1 LRPGRLAPV
10 GGALAA
16 AVRAIA
22 AAGLCA
28 LLVAAIAVAGT
39 AAAFAQQAKPRRVG
53 YIVVASAA
61 EQRELTHA
69 FEDAMREL
77 GYVEGR
83 DVVFVR
89 RFADGKPERLPALA
103 AELVAAEPD
112 VIVSGANP
120 VVDALRRAT
129 TTIPIVMSTSRDA
142 VTAGYAESYARPG
155 GNITGLVTDPSPEA
169 IGKGLEAFLEIAPR
183 AKRLALL
190 WNPVPSGAATYR
202 AAAEAAA
209 ARSGITLHVVELRSR
224 DALEQA
230 FADMARARVDG
241 VWVLPDPL
249 AYTGRASVVRLLR
262 QHRLPSVFWQ
272 REFVDAGGL
281 VSYGSSVEQNFRRA
295 AAYVD
300 RILKG
305 ARPGDLPI
313 EQPARFEL
321 VVNRGAAEALGLA
334 IPASLMQ
341 RVDDVIR

>member
-1 LRPGRLAPV
+1 MVAATGWRALLAV
-10 GGALAA
+10 
-16 AVRAIA
+16 VIA
-22 AAGLCA
+22 AAGVDTTL
-28 LLVAAIAVAGT
+28 
-39 AAAFAQQAKPRRVG
+39 AQPPKPRRVG
-53 YIVVASAA
+53 YIVVASEA
-61 EQRELTHA
+61 EQVRLTRT

-83 DVVFVR
+83 DVVYER
-89 RFADGKPERLPALA
+89 RFADGKPESLPALA
-103 AELVAAEPD
+103 AELVELKPD

-142 VTAGYAESYARPG
+142 VRAGYVESYARPG
-155 GNITGLVTDPSPEA
+155 GHVTGLVTDPSPEA
-169 IGKGLEAFLEIAPR
+169 IGKGLEAFREIVPR
-183 AKRLALL
+183 ARRVGLL
-190 WNPVPSGAATYR
+190 WNPAPSGAATYR

-209 ARSGITLHVVELRSR
+209 SRSGITLHVVELRSR

-230 FADMARARVDG
+230 FAEMARERVDG

-249 AYTGRASVVRLLR
+249 AYTGRATVVRLAR
-262 QHRLPSVFWQ
+262 QYRLPSVFWQ

-281 VSYGSSVEQNFRRA
+281 VSYGSSVEANFRRA

-313 EQPARFEL
+313 EQPSRFEL
-321 VVNRGAAEALGLA
+321 VVNTGAAEALGLA
-334 IPASLMQ
+334 IPASLML
-341 RVDDVIR
+341 RADDVVR